1 MLPMKPNGY
10 NYIKKLQIEIIA
22 IVLFFSLIPL
32 FALGSFLYFQFTQ
45 TYTQKVTNNL
55 RTIVDNKKKAL
66 DMFFEERVSQLKT
79 IAYTHS
85 YKELSD
91 EDYIRSLLSAV
102 QSSSNSLIDLGII
115 NRDGE
120 QVAYTGHY
128 NLKGVNYKNEL
139 WFHEVMFKEV
149 YISDVFMGF
158 RRFPHFIIAVMRKEE
173 GSFWILRATIDSNIF
188 NLLVQSVQI
197 AEKGDA
203 YLLNSENILQTPSR
217 FGKQVME
224 TSDFPKTPLFTGTTV
239 RENFSEQNRMI
250 VGMSWLEKKNW
261 LLVVSE
267 DPTEAMTPLFR
278 TRTMVILLIALGV
291 MLIVTGAYIVSRSII
306 RELIRSERQK
316 AALDANLVQ
325 SSKMAALGKL
335 AAGVAHELNNPL
347 ALIKESAGWLK
358 DLLEEEEPDKIA
370 NFKEIEKTVNKID
383 LHVERAKSVTHRM
396 LGFGR
401 RFEPVSEDTDLNK
414 VAEQTLSFLENEAL
428 HRNIA
433 IEKDYLEN
441 LPSVKSDSAQIQQ
454 VILNITDNAIDAVGK
469 NGTVRM
475 KTGYDPKKEEVFLEI
490 SDTGPGIPKED
501 LDKIF
506 DPFYT
511 TKTSGEGT
519 GLGLSVSYSIIEK
532 LGGRILVDSTRGKG
546 SVFTVCLPV
555 RSEK

>member
-1 MLPMKPNGY
+1 MKTASY
-10 NYIKKLQIEIIA
+10 NYIKRLQIEIIA
-22 IVLFFSLIPL
+22 VVLFFSLIPL
-32 FALGSFLYFQFTQ
+32 FALGSFLYFQFSR

-66 DMFFEERVSQLKT
+66 DMFFEERISQLKT

-91 EDYIRSLLSAV
+91 ENYLRGLLSVV

-115 NRDGE
+115 NQQGE
-120 QVAYTGHY
+120 QIAYMGPY
-128 NLKGVNYKNEL
+128 NLKGLSYKNEL
-139 WFHEVMFKEV
+139 WFHEVMFKEL

-158 RRFPHFIIAVMRKEE
+158 RRFPHFIIAVMRKEAD
-173 GSFWILRATIDSNIF
+173 SFWILRATIDSNIF
-188 NLLVQSVQI
+188 NLLVQSVQL

-203 YLLNSENILQTPSR
+203 YLLNAENIFQTPSR

-224 TSDFPKTPLFTGTTV
+224 TSDFSKAPFFAGTTV
-239 RENFSEQNRMI
+239 KEESRDQDRMI

-267 DPTEAMTPLFR
+267 DPDEAMLPLFR
-278 TRTMVILLIALGV
+278 TWNMLILLIAVGV
-291 MLIVTGAYIVSRSII
+291 LLIITGAFILSRAII
-306 RELIRSERQK
+306 KELIRSERQK
-316 AALDANLVQ
+316 AALDANLMQ

-358 DLLEEEEPDKIA
+358 DLLEEEQPDNIL
-370 NFKEIEKTVNKID
+370 NFKEITKTVNKID
-383 LHVERAKSVTHRM
+383 VHVERAKSVTHRM

-401 RFEPVSEDTDLNK
+401 RFEPVQEDTDLNK

-428 HRNIA
+428 HRNIS

-441 LPSVKSDSAQIQQ
+441 LPSIKSDTTQIQQ
-454 VILNITDNAIDAVGK
+454 VILNIADNAIDAAGK

-475 KTGYDPKKEEVFLEI
+475 KTGYDSKTKEVFLEI

-501 LDKIF
+501 VDKIF

-511 TKTSGEGT
+511 TKTSGDGT

-532 LGGRILVDSTRGKG
+532 LGGRITVESVPGKG
-546 SVFTVCLPV
+546 AVFTVYLPA
-555 RSEK
+555 K

>member
-1 MLPMKPNGY
+1 MKTNSY
-10 NYIKKLQIEIIA
+10 NYIKKLQTEIIA
-22 IVLFFSLIPL
+22 VVLFFSLIPL
-32 FALGSFLYFQFTQ
+32 FALGSFLYFQFAQ

-66 DMFFEERVSQLKT
+66 DMFFEERISQLKT

-91 EDYIRSLLSAV
+91 ENYLRGLLSV
-102 QSSSNSLIDLGII
+102 LQTSSNSLIDLGII
-115 NRDGE
+115 NQQGE
-120 QVAYTGHY
+120 QIAYMGPY
-128 NLKGVNYKNEL
+128 NLKGLSYKNEL
-139 WFHEVMFKEV
+139 WFHEVMFKEL

-158 RRFPHFIIAVMRKEE
+158 RRFPHFIIAVMRKEAD
-173 GSFWILRATIDSNIF
+173 SFWILRATIDSNIF

-224 TSDFPKTPLFTGTTV
+224 ASDFPRTPLFTGTAV
-239 RENFSEQNRMI
+239 KEELSDQYRMI

-267 DPTEAMTPLFR
+267 DPAEAMVPLFR
-278 TRTMVILLIALGV
+278 TRRIILLLIAVGI
-291 MLIVTGAYIVSRSII
+291 MLIATGAFILSRAII
-306 RELIRSERQK
+306 KELIRSERQK
-316 AALDANLVQ
+316 AALDSSLMQ

-358 DLLEEEEPDKIA
+358 DLLEEEDPDKIV
-370 NFKEIEKTVNKID
+370 NFKEIDKTVNKID
-383 LHVERAKSVTHRM
+383 VHVERAKSVTHRM

-401 RFEPVSEDTDLNK
+401 RFEPVQEDMDLNR
-414 VAEQTLSFLENEAL
+414 VAEQTLGFLENEAL

-433 IEKDYLEN
+433 IEKNYLEN
-441 LPSVKSDSAQIQQ
+441 LPSVRTDTAQIQQ
-454 VILNITDNAIDAVGK
+454 VILNIADNAIDAVGK
-469 NGTVRM
+469 NGTVGM
-475 KTGYDPKKEEVFLEI
+475 KTGYDSKKKEVFLEI

-511 TKTSGEGT
+511 TKTSEDGT
-519 GLGLSVSYSIIEK
+519 GLGLSISYSIIEK
-532 LGGRILVDSTRGKG
+532 LGGRISVESTPGKG
-546 SVFTVCLPV
+546 SVFTVYLPA
-555 RSEK
+555 KK

>member
-1 MLPMKPNGY
+1 MKTNGY

-115 NRDGE
+115 NSDGE

-224 TSDFPKTPLFTGTTV
+224 PSDFPKTPLFTGTTV

>member
-1 MLPMKPNGY
+1 MKTTGH
-10 NYIKKLQIEIIA
+10 NYIKKLQMEIIA
-22 IVLFFSLIPL
+22 VVLSFSLIPL
-32 FALGSFLYFQFTQ
+32 FALGFFLYFQFTN
-45 TYTQKVTNNL
+45 TYTQKVMNNL

-66 DMFFEERVSQLKT
+66 DMFFEERVSQLKA
-79 IAYTHS
+79 IAYMHS
-85 YKELSD
+85 YKELTD
-91 EDYIRSLLSAV
+91 EEYIRNLLSVV

-115 NRDGE
+115 NKDGE
-120 QVAYTGHY
+120 QVAYMGPY
-128 NLKGVNYKNEL
+128 SLKGMNYKNEL
-139 WFHEVMFKEV
+139 WFHEVMFKEF

-173 GSFWILRATIDSNIF
+173 DSFWILRATIDSNIF
-188 NLLVQSVQI
+188 NLLVQSIQI

-203 YLLNSENILQTPSR
+203 YLLNTENILQTPSR

-224 TSDFPKTPLFTGTTV
+224 PSDFPRTPLFAGTTV
-239 RENFSEQNRMI
+239 KEHFTDQDRMI

-267 DPTEAMTPLFR
+267 DPAEAMLPLFR
-278 TRTMVILLIALGV
+278 TRMIIILLIAVGIL
-291 MLIVTGAYIVSRSII
+291 LIVTGAFILSRAII

-316 AALDANLVQ
+316 AAMDANLMQ

-335 AAGVAHELNNPL
+335 AAGMAHELNNPL
-347 ALIKESAGWLK
+347 AMIKESAGWLK

-401 RFEPVSEDTDLNK
+401 RFEPVQEDVDMNR

-428 HRNIA
+428 HRNIV
-433 IEKDYLEN
+433 IEKDFPEN
-441 LPSVKSDSAQIQQ
+441 LPSIRSDSTQIQQ

-475 KTGYDPKKEEVFLEI
+475 KTGYDSRKQEVFLEI

-511 TKTSGEGT
+511 TKTSGDGT

-532 LGGRILVDSTRGKG
+532 LGGRLSVGSTPGKG
-546 SVFTVCLPV
+546 SVFTVYLPV
-555 RSEK
+555 NGIRG

>member
-1 MLPMKPNGY
+1 MKTTGH
-10 NYIKKLQIEIIA
+10 NYIKKLQMEIIA
-22 IVLFFSLIPL
+22 VVLSFSLIPL
-32 FALGSFLYFQFTQ
+32 FALGFFLYFQFTK
-45 TYTQKVTNNL
+45 TYTQKVMNNL

-66 DMFFEERVSQLKT
+66 DMFFEERVSQLKA
-79 IAYTHS
+79 IAYMHS
-85 YKELSD
+85 YKDLSD
-91 EDYIRSLLSAV
+91 EEYIRNLLSVV

-115 NRDGE
+115 NKEGE
-120 QVAYTGHY
+120 QVAYMGPY
-128 NLKGVNYKNEL
+128 SLKGMNYKNEL
-139 WFHEVMFKEV
+139 WFHEVMFKEF

-173 GSFWILRATIDSNIF
+173 DSFWILRATIDSNIF
-188 NLLVQSVQI
+188 NLLVQSIQI

-203 YLLNSENILQTPSR
+203 YLLNTENILQTPSR

-224 TSDFPKTPLFTGTTV
+224 QSDFSRTPLFTGTTV
-239 RENFSEQNRMI
+239 KEHFTDHDRRI

-267 DPTEAMTPLFR
+267 DPAEAMLPLFR
-278 TRTMVILLIALGV
+278 TRMIIILLIAVGIL
-291 MLIVTGAYIVSRSII
+291 LIITGAFILSRAII

-316 AALDANLVQ
+316 AAMDANLMQ

-347 ALIKESAGWLK
+347 AMIKESAGWLK

-401 RFEPVSEDTDLNK
+401 RFEPVQEEVDMNR

-428 HRNIA
+428 HRNIV
-433 IEKDYLEN
+433 IEKDFPEN
-441 LPSVKSDSAQIQQ
+441 LPSIRSDSTQIQQ

-475 KTGYDPKKEEVFLEI
+475 KTGYDSRKQEVFLEI

-511 TKTSGEGT
+511 TKTSEDGT

-532 LGGRILVDSTRGKG
+532 LGGRISVESTQGKG
-546 SVFTVCLPV
+546 SVFTVYLPA
-555 RSEK
+555 KKD